1 MLGTGPSAKH
11 SPVRKDP
18 VVFVHFGSL
27 GWQVRVRGGGEE
39 KEGWRKKK
47 EGRGKKIIGFVEH
60 WWTTACPGWRQI
72 LSSVWGLFRCCWRCA
87 VWLSVLRRFERRD
100 TSTVPAFLKAEFTS
114 ASSHFWEL
122 CPSSFSISNMKLAQ
136 LSPLQHNKAKTSCHQ
151 QKLFWHPAQQQDEA
165 HPGADF
171 MTSHPGLDCHAVFQP

>member
-39 KEGWRKKK
+39 KEGWRKRK

-60 WWTTACPGWRQI
+60 
-72 LSSVWGLFRCCWRCA
+72 
-87 VWLSVLRRFERRD
+87 
-100 TSTVPAFLKAEFTS
+100 
-114 ASSHFWEL
+114 
-122 CPSSFSISNMKLAQ
+122 
-136 LSPLQHNKAKTSCHQ
+136 
-151 QKLFWHPAQQQDEA
+151 
-165 HPGADF
+165 
-171 MTSHPGLDCHAVFQP
+171 